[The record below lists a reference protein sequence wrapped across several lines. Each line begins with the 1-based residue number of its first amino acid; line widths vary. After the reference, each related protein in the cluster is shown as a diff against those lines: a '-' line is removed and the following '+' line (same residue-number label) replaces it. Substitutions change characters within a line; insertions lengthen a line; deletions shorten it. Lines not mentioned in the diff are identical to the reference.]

1 MKKILA
7 LTLAAMMSLSLAACG
22 GSEGSSAAEET
33 ASTGAA
39 STGAASEAAEE
50 GGDTAASG
58 ETIKVGL
65 MVTTTGENAMYGNA
79 VKNGARLYIDQ
90 ANAAGGINGK
100 QIEVVEYD
108 DKGDSTEAVTNFN
121 RMLDDGITAVIG
133 AVLTGPTIAL
143 ADETYNINMPQISAS
158 ATAAGVTVIDPTD
171 PESEVRTNVFR
182 ACFIDPFQGEK
193 MAEYA
198 SERLGATTAAVI
210 FENGNDY
217 SVGLKDAFVAKCEEL
232 GIQVVATEAYSTGDV
247 DFKAQLTNIAGQNPD
262 VVFSPNYY
270 EDDGMIVTQAREVGV
285 TGTFLGGDGWG
296 SVKNYASAEDLEGSV
311 YCSGYAPGS
320 SDAVKQFESDYQAA
334 YGEDIPNMFAPLG
347 YDAAMLMLNAIQ
359 AAEEQGLEACTD
371 EYYQAVIDAMSATEG
386 LEGITGTY
394 QFDEQNNPIKS
405 AAIMK
410 LEGGD
415 EVFTELF

>member
-33 ASTGAA
+33 A

-108 DKGDSTEAVTNFN
+108 DKGDATEAVTNFN

-193 MAEYA
+193 MAQYA
-198 SERLGATTAAVI
+198 SEKLGATSAAVI
-210 FENGNDY
+210 FQTGSDY
-217 SVGLKDAFVAKCEEL
+217 SEGVAEAFVAKCKEL
-232 GIQVVATEAYSTGDV
+232 GITVTSEQGYAAGDV
-247 DFKAQLTNIAGQNPD
+247 DFKAQLTAIAGEAPD
-262 VVFSPNYY
+262 VVFCPNYY
-270 EDDGMIVTQAREVGV
+270 QDDGLIVTQARQVGLEA
-285 TGTFLGGDGWG
+285 TFLGSDGWG
-296 SVKNYASAEDLEGSV
+296 GVADYASAEDLEGSV
-311 YCSGYAPGS
+311 YCSGYAAGTEEV
-320 SDAVKQFESDYQAA
+320 AQFEADYEAA
-334 YGEDIPNMFAPLG
+334 YGEKVPNMFAPLG
-347 YDAAMLMLNAIQ
+347 YDAAMLMVNALT
-359 AAEEQGLEACTD
+359 AAEDAGLEAGTD
-371 EYYQAVIDAMSATEG
+371 EYKQAVIDAMAATDG
-386 LEGITGTY
+386 VEGITGAY
-394 QFDEQNNPIKS
+394 SFDEQNNPIKS
-405 AAIMK
+405 AAIME
-410 LEGGD
+410 LVGGA
-415 EVFTELF
+415 EVFKEMY